1 MKKITLIGVA
11 TLFSLL
17 CIPAVS
23 QTRLGECESQIA
35 RLETEIENIKTLLKP
50 TPYIYDNTIKYKG
63 SSPIA
68 KSFLINAYGIKA
80 EVEYPDITVN
90 YQVLG
95 FDMIFF
101 DAMGNPI
108 IRRSSSNQFTDS
120 QIDIMRKMS
129 KGKIFYISRIRV
141 KGHDGIEKILSP
153 IEVIVD

>member
-11 TLFSLL
+11 TLFSLFS
-17 CIPAVS
+17 ITAVA
-23 QTRLGECESQIA
+23 QTRQADCEIQIA
-35 RLETEIENIKTLLKP
+35 RLETEIEFIKTLLNP
-50 TPYIYDNTIKYKG
+50 TAYIYNNTLKYKG

-80 EVEYPDITVN
+80 EVEYPEMTVN

-95 FDMIFF
+95 FDMTFF

-108 IRRSSSNQFTDS
+108 IRTSSSNQFTDS
-120 QIDIMRKMS
+120 QIEIMRKMS